1 MKSPMEKMAERVR
14 EAILAAAFIQEGLHD
29 FGYEA
34 FLAYTDTDGAIEK
47 VEAAVGMAQVLGMVA
62 VYAMDNDMIDGVFH
76 YEVSAEYGA
85 AYADTAVREGRAL
98 TTKDSREILRELLL
112 NYFLFCED
120 EKVQKLLQY
129 CGLTQERENH
139 ND

>member
-1 MKSPMEKMAERVR
+1 MKTPMEKMAERVR

-29 FGYEA
+29 FGYEV

-47 VEAAVGMAQVLGMVA
+47 VEAAVGMAQTLGIIA

-85 AYADTAVREGRAL
+85 AYAETALREGRAL
-98 TTKDSREILRELLL
+98 TEKESREVLRYVLSS
-112 NYFLFCED
+112 YFSSCED
-120 EKVQKLLQY
+120 EKVHKLLQY
-129 CGLTQERENH
+129 CGLTQERENY
-139 ND
+139 DD